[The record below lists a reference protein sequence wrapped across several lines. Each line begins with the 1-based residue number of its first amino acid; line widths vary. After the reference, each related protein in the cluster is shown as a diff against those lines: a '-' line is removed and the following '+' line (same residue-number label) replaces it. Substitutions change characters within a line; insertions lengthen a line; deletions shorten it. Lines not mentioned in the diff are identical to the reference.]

1 MEPTPELVSEIEVK
15 EPEHVQADEELTPM
29 NSTIT
34 EGLAKRSEERRQ
46 KLKEFN
52 YKFYNNRV
60 EEFEKEP
67 AYKRAM
73 IDLDE
78 GAEKMSASRM
88 SVNTD
93 TNDEMRLRTNNSFLH
108 DNVD

>member
-1 MEPTPELVSEIEVK
+1 
-15 EPEHVQADEELTPM
+15 M

-78 GAEKMSASRM
+78 GAENMSASRV